1 MSEPIRA
8 DIPRPGGMVTIL
20 FTDIEGSTALWEQD
34 GARMS
39 QALAAHDAIARRAV
53 ENRRGTVVKST
64 GDGMHAVFEVA
75 QDALEATLDMQRAL
89 ADPVATGGISLRV
102 RCGLHAGIVERRD
115 NDFFGSPVNR
125 AARIMSAAHGGQV
138 LLSQTVVDGLRE
150 CLPATVALRD
160 LGLVRLRDLSTPERV
175 FQAMH
180 PELQQDF
187 PALRSLEATPNN
199 LPQQATVFIGREK
212 ELAEVATL
220 LAGTRLLT
228 LTGSGGCGKTRL
240 VLQVAADALEQF
252 SDGVWL
258 TELAALADP
267 ILVPQAVATVLGVKE
282 VQGRPLAQALIENL
296 RDRRLLLCLDNCEHL
311 LDACAT
317 LADGI
322 LRQCPGVKILASSR
336 EALGLAGEQA
346 YRVPS
351 LSVPDPTLPHT
362 LDGVAQFEA
371 VQLFTSRALLARPD
385 FTITDRN
392 SSTIA
397 SICFRLDGIP
407 LAIELAAARVR
418 SLSVEEIERKLG
430 QRFRLLTG
438 GSRTALPRQQTLRSL
453 IDWSYDLLNE
463 AERALLVRLAVF
475 AGGWTLDAADEVCM
489 DADGAD
495 GTALDVLTS
504 LIDKSLVLAEERNGA
519 TRCRLLETVRQY
531 ARDRLLEHDDIGRWR
546 DRHLAYFLRLAE
558 DAEPHLVDSGQQA
571 WLDRLDTEHENLRS
585 ALAWSS
591 GEGGDAVAGL
601 RIAGALWLF
610 WSVRGYPGEGR
621 GWLTSLLAT
630 ALDASAA
637 SRAKALGAAGALAR
651 EQGDYESAQT
661 LQQESL
667 AIWRESGDRRGIA
680 SALSSM
686 GSLARVRSDYAAA
699 KTLQMESLA
708 IRREMNDRQG
718 IATCLNSLGVLAR
731 ELGDYPTARRYYEES
746 MEIDRQLGDLRSLA
760 VSLNNLGG
768 MASDQ
773 GDNDAARAL
782 HGESLAIRR
791 DLGDRG
797 GIASSL
803 TNLGDVAGKLGEFD
817 AAQALLDEALR
828 IRRALDDRR
837 GIAASL
843 SVLGD
848 VAQDR
853 GDFARAQVLYD
864 ESLAIR
870 RTLGDRWGVASSLNN
885 LGNLAIDR
893 DDASAARAMHSE
905 SLAIA
910 QALGDRWGMAE
921 SLGGLASV
929 ALSFG
934 GPGRG
939 ACMGGAATR
948 QWEEVGAPS
957 GPGKRPR
964 FDRQIAAVRAAMAD
978 DAAFDAAWQEGRAMT
993 LEQAIAL
1000 ALDSPA

>member
-1 MSEPIRA
+1 MSEPIPA
-8 DIPRPGGMVTIL
+8 DIAPPAGTVTIL

-53 ENRRGTVVKST
+53 ESRRGTVVKST

-75 QDALEATLDMQRAL
+75 EDALAATLDMQRAL
-89 ADPVATGGISLRV
+89 ADPAATGGISLRV

-138 LLSQTVVDGLRE
+138 LLSQAVVDGLGV
-150 CLPATVALRD
+150 CLPAAVALRD
-160 LGLVRLRDLSTPERV
+160 LGLVRLRDLATPERV
-175 FQAMH
+175 YQALH
-180 PELQQDF
+180 PQLQQDF

-199 LPQQATVFIGREK
+199 LPRQATSFIGREK
-212 ELAEVATL
+212 ESAELAAL

-240 VLQVAADALEQF
+240 GLQVAADVLEQF
-252 SDGVWL
+252 ADGVWL
-258 TELAALADP
+258 AELAALADP
-267 ILVPQAVATVLGVKE
+267 ILVPQAVATVLRVKE
-282 VQGRPLAQALIENL
+282 VPGRPIAQALTEHL

-322 LRQCPGVKILASSR
+322 LRHCPGVKILASSR
-336 EALGLAGEQA
+336 EALGVGGEQA

-351 LSVPDPTLPHT
+351 LSLPGPTLQRT
-362 LDGVAQFEA
+362 LKGVAQFEA
-371 VQLFTSRALLARPD
+371 VQLFTNRALLVRPD

-392 SSTIA
+392 APAIA

-407 LAIELAAARVR
+407 LAIELAAAWVR
-418 SLSVEEIERKLG
+418 SLSVEEIERELS

-438 GSRTALPRQQTLRSL
+438 GSRTALPRQQTLRSM
-453 IDWSYDLLNE
+453 IDWSYDLLND
-463 AERALLVRLAVF
+463 AERVLLARLAVF
-475 AGGWTLDAADEVCM
+475 AGGWTLYAADEVCM
-489 DADGAD
+489 DAGVAD
-495 GTALDVLTS
+495 GTGLDVLTS
-504 LIDKSLVLAEERNGA
+504 LIDKSLVLTEERNGA

-571 WLDRLDTEHENLRS
+571 WLDRLETEYENLRS

-601 RIAGALWLF
+601 RIAGALWWF

-621 GWLTSLLAT
+621 GWLTSLLAA
-630 ALDASAA
+630 ALDASPA

-651 EQGDYESAQT
+651 EQGDYESAHA

-686 GSLARVRSDYAAA
+686 GSLARMRSDYALA
-699 KTLQMESLA
+699 KALQAESLA

-718 IATCLNSLGVLAR
+718 IATCLNNLGVLAR
-731 ELGDYPTARRYYEES
+731 ELGDYPTARQYYEES
-746 MEIDRQLGDLRSLA
+746 MAIDRQLGDLRSLA

-768 MASDQ
+768 MAGDQ
-773 GDNDAARAL
+773 GDNDAAQAL
-782 HGESLAIRR
+782 HRESLAIRR
-791 DLGDRG
+791 ELGDRG

-803 TNLGDVAGKLGEFD
+803 TNLGDIASKLGEFD
-817 AAQALLDEALR
+817 AAEALLDEALG

-837 GIAASL
+837 GIATSL
-843 SVLGD
+843 SVLGS

-870 RTLGDRWGVASSLNN
+870 RTLGDRWGVASSLNY

-893 DDASAARAMHSE
+893 DDASIARAMHAE

-929 ALSFG
+929 ALSFA

-964 FDRQIAAVRAAMAD
+964 FDRHIAALRAAMAD
-978 DAAFDAAWQEGRAMT
+978 DAAFDAAWQKGRAMT

-1000 ALDSPA
+1000 ALE